1 MLCLQFTTRFFT
13 SEPETSCFPVSMDAE
28 KSSSSSFEDLSNLNE
43 QERAELASSVPE
55 ATQSKP
61 VKEQSQEQ
69 RPESEDSEKGASK
82 PDASESEPEYMDI
95 LGNGTLLKKV
105 LTKGRSENR
114 PESKDIVVITY
125 SGRLEDGT
133 VVEEQTNFVVQVDDV
148 EVVQG
153 LDMALKLMNEGEVAE
168 VIVNARFGYGELGVK
183 DPTEHDPVKRTV
195 PPNATITYTVELVSI
210 KEEGDVETRSYASRK
225 EIGNKKRLRGN
236 FWMKRQEYNLA
247 IQSYRRSLEYLDDT
261 VSAGGMME
269 SGAGTVELSP
279 TELQDLLED
288 RMKVYNNLAL
298 AQLKISAY
306 DAALKSVDH
315 VLKCQP
321 TNAKALYRKGKVLD
335 AKGDTKGAIT
345 LLQKAATLDVDDKLI
360 QSELSKLILKSKRE
374 ARNEKDLYQKM
385 LGQAQKLEQKTKTAP
400 VTQNTE
406 SSKLKMWGYLVGTIL
421 FGVAGVAIYRYNN
434 P

>member
-1 MLCLQFTTRFFT
+1 
-13 SEPETSCFPVSMDAE
+13 MDAE

-55 ATQSKP
+55 ATQSNL
-61 VKEQSQEQ
+61 
-69 RPESEDSEKGASK
+69 SENQHPQKQNPDTEEAKTEETDSEQ
-82 PDASESEPEYMDI
+82 EYMDV
-95 LGNGTLLKKV
+95 LGNGSLLKKV
-105 LTKGRSENR
+105 LTKGRSELR
-114 PESKDIVVITY
+114 PESKDIVVINYT
-125 SGRLEDGT
+125 GRLEDGT
-133 VVEEQTNFVVQVDDV
+133 VVEEENNLLVQIDDV

-153 LDMALKLMNEGEVAE
+153 LDMALKLMHEGEVAE
-168 VIVNARFGYGELGVK
+168 VIVNPRFAYGETGLK
-183 DPTEHDPVKRTV
+183 DPTEYDPVKQSI
-195 PPNATITYTVELVSI
+195 PPNATITYTVEMVSI
-210 KEEGDVETRSYASRK
+210 KEEGDIETRSYTSRK

-236 FWMKRQEYNLA
+236 FWMKRQEHNLA

-269 SGAGTVELSP
+269 SGAASVELST

-315 VLKCQP
+315 VLKCQS
-321 TNAKALYRKGKVLD
+321 TNPKALYRKGKILD

-345 LLQKAATLDVDDKLI
+345 LLQKAATLDVEDKLI

-385 LGQAQKLEQKTKTAP
+385 LGQAQKLEQKTKAAP
-400 VTQNTE
+400 VAQSTE
-406 SSKLKMWGYLVGTIL
+406 SSKVNDSKLKMWGYLVGTIL
-421 FGVAGVAIYRYNN
+421 IGVAGVAIYRYNN

>member
-1 MLCLQFTTRFFT
+1 
-13 SEPETSCFPVSMDAE
+13 MDAE

-43 QERAELASSVPE
+43 QERAELAQSSPSSAAGTSSAQPPLPE
-55 ATQSKP
+55 DLKKDAASS
-61 VKEQSQEQ
+61 EEEGGAA
-69 RPESEDSEKGASK
+69 ESSD
-82 PDASESEPEYMDI
+82 YMDI

-105 LTKGRSENR
+105 LRKGLTEMR
-114 PESKDIVVITY
+114 PESKDIATISYT
-125 SGRLEDGT
+125 GRLEDGT
-133 VVEEQTNFVVQVDDV
+133 IVEEEHEAVVQIDDV

-153 LDMALKLMNEGEVAE
+153 LDMALKLMNEGEQAE
-168 VIVNARFGYGELGVK
+168 VVVNPRFAYGEIGLK
-183 DPTEHDPVKRTV
+183 NETDPKRSI
-195 PPNATITYTVELVSI
+195 PPNATITYTVELLST
-210 KEEGDVETRSYASRK
+210 KEESELESRTYTSRK

-247 IQSYRRSLEYLDDT
+247 IQSYRRALEYLDDT

-269 SGAGTVELSP
+269 SGTAPPAELTT

-306 DAALKSVDH
+306 QAALKSVDT

-321 TNAKALYRKGKVLD
+321 NNAKALFRKGKIHD
-335 AKGDTKGAIT
+335 AQGDTKAAIA
-345 LLQKAATLDVDDKLI
+345 LLQKAATVDVDDKLI

-385 LGQAQKLEQKTKTAP
+385 LGQAQKLEQKTK
-400 VTQNTE
+400 VTPPNQTTE
-406 SSKLKMWGYLVGTIL
+406 SSKLKMWGYLVGAIL
-421 FGVAGVAIYRYNN
+421 IGVAGVAIYRYNIQ
-434 P
+434 

>member
-1 MLCLQFTTRFFT
+1 
-13 SEPETSCFPVSMDAE
+13 MDAE

-61 VKEQSQEQ
+61 AKEQSQEQ
-69 RPESEDSEKGASK
+69 RSETEDMEKGANK

-105 LTKGRSENR
+105 LTKGRSEHR

-125 SGRLEDGT
+125 SGRLEDGK

-183 DPTEHDPVKRTV
+183 DPTELDPVKRTV
-195 PPNATITYTVELVSI
+195 PPNATITYTVELLSI

-269 SGAGTVELSP
+269 SGADTVELSP

>member
-1 MLCLQFTTRFFT
+1 
-13 SEPETSCFPVSMDAE
+13 MDAE

-61 VKEQSQEQ
+61 AKEQSQEQ
-69 RPESEDSEKGASK
+69 RPEPEDAEKGANK

-183 DPTEHDPVKRTV
+183 DPTEHDPVRRTV
-195 PPNATITYTVELVSI
+195 PPNATITYTVELLTI